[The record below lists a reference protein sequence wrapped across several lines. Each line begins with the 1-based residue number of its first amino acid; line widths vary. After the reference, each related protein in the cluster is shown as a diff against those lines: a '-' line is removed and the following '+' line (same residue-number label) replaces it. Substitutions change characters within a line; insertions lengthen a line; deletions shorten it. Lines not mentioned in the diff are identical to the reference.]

1 MPSATTASS
10 SRKSGASVHPASGA
24 GARGKE
30 FLRFLLAGAL
40 NTALTYAIYL
50 LATLVVG
57 YQVAYAIAF
66 LAGIVISY
74 WLGLRYVFRQAGSLK
89 KVTRY
94 PLVYLVQYAAGAIML
109 ELLVRHVGVSVQ
121 LAPLVI
127 VVLTLPLTFIL
138 SKFVLAGDKRG
149 QS

>member
-10 SRKSGASVHPASGA
+10 SGKSGARVHPASGV
-24 GARGKE
+24 GGRGRE

-50 LATLVVG
+50 LAILVVG

-66 LAGIVISY
+66 LAGIFISY
-74 WLGLRYVFRQAGSLK
+74 WLSLRYVFRQAGSLK
-89 KVTRY
+89 KLARY
-94 PLVYLVQYAAGAIML
+94 PLVYLAQYAAGAIIL
-109 ELLVRHVGVSVQ
+109 ELLVRDAVVSVP
-121 LAPLVI
+121 LAPLVV
-127 VVLTLPLTFIL
+127 VVLTLPLTFML

-149 QS
+149 QP